1 MKALTPLLCGVAI
14 WAVPVALA
22 VPAAA
27 QTADQGDA
35 VPDADTQTADEGD
48 TTAIVVTGIR
58 GSISRALEI
67 KRTSLNV
74 VDSITTEDLGKLPD
88 QNVAESLQRIPGVTI
103 ERNRGDGQFISV
115 RGLGPDFNA
124 VTVNGRTIATD
135 NIGRAFSF
143 DVLPSELI
151 AGADVYKSP
160 TAAINGASIGATV
173 NVKTIRPLDQ
183 SETVRAA
190 ATARGEYSE
199 LRDKISPELSAL
211 VSLRNDEGTFGVAL
225 AASYVNRRS
234 RDDEFQIGA
243 GHVKR
248 SSTPGGYFAG
258 RTGPNVPEFENIDM
272 PSNLSPFFVLS
283 DKERLGLAG
292 TVQVKPTGNLTLTL
306 DGLYSYLD
314 QLDNYTGLAYDFSGG
329 TLVDQVIDG
338 DSAVYQRI
346 EGGFVDEI
354 VQRTPRKAETTMVGF
369 NADWDNGPF
378 ELAFDASYS
387 RARHDGRTGNF
398 FTTIR
403 RTGMTMEWD
412 RRSGYPIYDYDF
424 SSPDYPNAPTDLEH
438 IGAHYFID
446 GGNIRTD
453 QTLEFRLDGNYEV
466 ADGFTIYAGGARQS
480 RDKDQDA
487 WAQSFGGQC
496 AFCGGTTYYPL
507 PSDIFYATDLDFFS
521 KYKDGNIVRNW
532 VGYDP
537 FDLIHLLEDYRTA
550 DGRSL
555 YERPSY
561 SPSRSSLVTE
571 DVWLGYVMADWKTAI
586 GGMPLAINAGL
597 RVEDTKFTS
606 SGAAQ
611 TIISARPN
619 GLGQNIIEVSPVV
632 PISFSGH
639 YTDWLPSVNVRLNL
653 TDKLIFRAAASKVMT
668 RPTLDDLSPA
678 QSIQTN
684 PGNETIRRGN
694 PNLLPFRAK
703 QVEAG
708 LEWYFDELGL
718 LSATAFYKD
727 IESFVSLQ
735 TTPQQVDQVTFQVT
749 QPTNGEGA
757 TVKGFEI
764 GYRQVFDFLPAPF
777 DGFGAEASYTYV
789 KSNAHYANEVTGVSY
804 GLEGLSP
811 NSYTLVGFYE
821 KGPLQAR
828 AAYTWR
834 DRFLQVAN
842 GRNGDPEYFDAY
854 GQLDASI
861 SYAITDHITLMV
873 DALNLTDSNEFIY
886 STTPDRTKEF
896 RTVGRRYSAGVRF
909 SF

>member
-1 MKALTPLLCGVAI
+1 MKALTPLLCGVALS
-14 WAVPVALA
+14 ALPLVLA
-22 VPAAA
+22 APAAA
-27 QTADQGDA
+27 QDADQDA
-35 VPDADTQTADEGD
+35 TDVAAPDDGQSDG
-48 TTAIVVTGIR
+48 IVVTGIR

-88 QNVAESLQRIPGVTI
+88 SNVAESLQRIPGVTI

-135 NIGRAFSF
+135 NVGRKFSF

-183 SETVRAA
+183 SETARVA
-190 ATARGEYSE
+190 ATARGEYSD
-199 LRDKISPELSAL
+199 LRGKISPELSAL

-225 AASYVNRRS
+225 AASYVKRYS
-234 RDDEFQIGA
+234 RDDEFTIGA

-258 RTGPNVPEFENIDM
+258 RTGPGVAEFENIDM

-283 DKERLGLAG
+283 DKERLGLSG
-292 TVQVKPTGNLTLTL
+292 TVQVKPTSNLTLTV
-306 DGLYSYLD
+306 DGLYSHLD

-329 TLVDQVIDG
+329 SIVDQVIEG
-338 DSAVYQRI
+338 DKAVYQKI

-354 VQRTPRKAETTMVGF
+354 VQRTPRKADTTMLGF
-369 NADWDNGPF
+369 NADWKSGPF
-378 ELAFDASYS
+378 ELAFDASVS
-387 RARHDGRTGNF
+387 KARHDGRTGNF

-412 RRSGYPIYDYDF
+412 RRSGNPIYDYDF
-424 SSPDYPNAPTDLEH
+424 SSPAYPNAPTDLEH

-453 QTLEFRLDGNYEV
+453 KTREFRLDGSYEA
-466 ADGFTIYAGGARQS
+466 ADGLKLFFGGARQS
-480 RDKDQDA
+480 RDKEQNA

-507 PSDIFYATDLDFFS
+507 PSGIFHATDLDFFS
-521 KYKDGNIVRNW
+521 KYKSDNIVRNW

-555 YERPSY
+555 YERPKY
-561 SPSRSSLVTE
+561 DPAQSSLVTE
-571 DVWLGYVMADWKTAI
+571 DVWLGYAMADWKTEI
-586 GGMPLAINAGL
+586 GGMPLAINVGL
-597 RVEDTKFTS
+597 RMEDTKFTS
-606 SGAAQ
+606 SGAAR
-611 TIISARPN
+611 TILSAKPN
-619 GLGQNIIEVSPVV
+619 GLGQNIIEVSDVV

-639 YTDWLPSVNVRLNL
+639 YTDWLPSANLRLNL
-653 TDKLIFRAAASKVMT
+653 TDKLILRAAASKVMT

-703 QVEAG
+703 QAEVG
-708 LEWYFDELGL
+708 LEWYFNSLGL

-735 TTPQQVDQVTFQVT
+735 TTPQKVDEVTFQVT
-749 QPTNGEGA
+749 EPTNGKGA
-757 TVKGFEI
+757 SVKGFEI
-764 GYRQVFDFLPAPF
+764 GYHQVFDFLPGPF
-777 DGFGAEASYTYV
+777 DGLGAEASYTYA
-789 KSNAHYANEVTGVSY
+789 KSNAHYVNDVTGVSY
-804 GLEGLSP
+804 GLEGLSK

-834 DRFLQVAN
+834 GGFLQVAS
-842 GRNGDPEYFDAY
+842 GRNGDPEYFDSY

-861 SYAITDHITLMV
+861 SYAITDNITVMV
-873 DALNLTDSNEFIY
+873 DALNLTDEDEFIY
-886 STTPDRTKEF
+886 STTRDRTKEY

-909 SF
+909 RF